1 MILPQEDKSET
12 KKLLKKTDGRNISL
26 RAQDQLSLKYLGH

>member
-1 MILPQEDKSET
+1 MILPRRNKSET
-12 KKLLKKTDGRNISL
+12 KVLLRKTKGGSISL